1 MKKFVLVSVV
11 LIVGALIVYMLNRPD
26 KPEPRIVV
34 ADPATTR
41 NITTGDVV
49 GFTDYYG
56 SHAWLGIPFARP
68 PVGDLRWKAPVA
80 AKPWQ
85 GIREALTVGSACTQ
99 IGNVL
104 SGAEPEA
111 YGLPDGSEDCLYLNI
126 WSPATPS
133 ETPAG
138 EDRLPVMFWIHGGG
152 NSIGHAGS
160 ASYNGARLATKHK
173 VVLVSANY
181 RLGPFGWFTHPALR
195 ENASAAD
202 NSGNYGTLDNIQA
215 LHWLQDNISQ
225 FGGDPGNVTIF
236 GESAGARDVLTMMAS
251 PLAAGLYHRAIVQ
264 SGGYAVSDLASAEN
278 YSDDAA
284 PGHESSSREVIN
296 RLLVKD
302 GIAADRDAAKIHQ
315 DQMSHA
321 EIAAYLRGKSAVEIL
336 GGYEE
341 STGSMLS
348 MPQIFGDGHVL
359 PEGKTNSSLFLDTAN
374 YNVTPVILGTNR
386 DEAKL
391 FMMLAADSINRIFGI
406 PWSFK
411 DEAAYERDNRY
422 ATDAWKIR
430 GVDDIASN
438 LRKAQGDSVFAY
450 RFDWDEER
458 SIFGFDMGKALGAAH
473 GFEIGFVF
481 GNFRSAFG
489 LNLYAEDGIPARDK
503 LSDSMMSYWTEFAYN
518 GSPGMGR
525 DGAEVEWKPWQN
537 GDENTDRLIIFDTDR
552 DQGIRMAPDWLSIA
566 KLKVTFLADTSY
578 ATREDYCKAYKQI
591 FRGDAF
597 DQEEYDNLGSE
608 GC

>member
-1 MKKFVLVSVV
+1 MKNIVLVSVG
-11 LIVGALIVYMLNRPD
+11 LIVGIVIVYMLNRPEA
-26 KPEPRIVV
+26 PEPRIVV
-34 ADPATTR
+34 KDPATTR
-41 NITTGDVV
+41 NTTTGAVV

-56 SHAWLGIPFARP
+56 SHAWLGIPFTKP
-68 PVGDLRWKAPVA
+68 PVGELRWKAPVA
-80 AKPWQ
+80 ATPWE
-85 GIREALTVGSACTQ
+85 GIREALKIGSACTQ

-104 SGAEPEA
+104 SGAKPDA
-111 YGLPDGSEDCLYLNI
+111 YGAPDGSEDCLYLNI
-126 WSPATPS
+126 WAPAFSNKVPT
-133 ETPAG
+133 G
-138 EDRLPVMFWIHGGG
+138 NDRLPVMFWIHGGG

-160 ASYNGARLATKHK
+160 DSYSGAHLATKHN

-202 NSGNYGTLDNIQA
+202 NSGNYGTLDTIQA
-215 LHWLQDNISQ
+215 LYWVQENISQ
-225 FGGDPGNVTIF
+225 FGGDPDNVTIF

-251 PLAAGLYHRAIVQ
+251 PLAAGLYHRAVVQ
-264 SGGYAVSDLASAEN
+264 SGGYGVSDLANAEN

-296 RLLVKD
+296 RLLIKD

-321 EIAAYLRGKSAVEIL
+321 EIAAYLRGKSAIEIL
-336 GGYEE
+336 GGYAE

-359 PEGKTNSSLFLDTAN
+359 PAGETNSSLFLDTAN

-386 DEAKL
+386 DESKL
-391 FMMLAADSINRIFGI
+391 FMMLGGNYVNSIFGI

-422 ATDAWKIR
+422 STDAWKVR
-430 GVDDIASN
+430 GVDDLAAN
-438 LRKAQGDSVFAY
+438 LREAQGGSVFAY

-458 SIFGFDMGKALGAAH
+458 SVFGFDMGKALGAAH

-481 GNFRSAFG
+481 GNFGNTFG
-489 LNLYAEDGIPARDK
+489 LSLYDDEGIPFRDR
-503 LSDSMMSYWTEFAYN
+503 LSDSMMSYWAEFAYSGN
-518 GSPGMGR
+518 PGKGR
-525 DGAEVEWKPWQN
+525 DGSEVEWKPWEN
-537 GDENTDRLIIFDTDR
+537 GDESTDRLIIFDTDR
-552 DQGIRMAPDWLSIA
+552 DQGIRMSSDRLSIDKIKA
-566 KLKVTFLADTSY
+566 RFLADTSY
-578 ATREDYCKAYKQI
+578 GVQEDYCKAYKQF

-597 DQEEYDNLGSE
+597 DQDEYSKLGSE